1 MDYRFV
7 GKHFAQKTFEQ
18 MKDVLMDP
26 KANAPEIF
34 YYMVRGGIDQRN
46 ITVWEPG
53 TVGGEYIKSY
63 GHYHLGDLNETYW
76 ILFGE
81 GVALLQKMKLDKDGK
96 IVPNEVLEFRAIK
109 VKAGDTVKIPKG
121 FGHVFVNTGRTFF
134 VTADDTD
141 VIFDDKTRSRYS
153 GSTDYESVKKMQGF
167 AYYVIDNNGTLLLR
181 KNESY
186 PNVTKTDFGGL
197 PLL

>member
-1 MDYRFV
+1 MDFKFV

-18 MKDVLMDP
+18 MKEVLMDP

-53 TVGGEYIKSY
+53 KVGGEYIKSY
-63 GHYHLGDLNETYW
+63 GHYHIGDLNETYW

-81 GVALLQKMKLDKDGK
+81 GVALLQKTKLNNDGK
-96 IVPNEVLEFRAIK
+96 IVPDEALEFRAIK
-109 VKAGDTVKIPKG
+109 VKAGDIVKIPKG

-141 VIFDDKTRSRYS
+141 VLFDDETPQKYP
-153 GSTDYESVKKMQGF
+153 GHTDYEAVKKMQGF
-167 AYYVIDNNGTLLLR
+167 AYYVIEENDLPALK
-181 KNESY
+181 KNKNYKSIL
-186 PNVTKTDFGGL
+186 KTDFGGL
-197 PLL
+197 PVL

>member
-1 MDYRFV
+1 MNYKFV
-7 GKHFAQKTFEQ
+7 GKHFVQKTFEQ

-34 YYMVRGGIDQRN
+34 YYMTRGGIDQRN

-53 TVGGEYIKSY
+53 TVGREYIKSY
-63 GHYHLGDLNETYW
+63 GHYHIGDLEETYW

-81 GVALLQKMKLDKDGK
+81 GIALLQKMKSDNDGK
-96 IVPNEVLEFRAIK
+96 IVTNEVLEFRAVK
-109 VKAGDTVKIPKG
+109 VKAGNTVKIPKG

-141 VIFDDKTRSRYS
+141 VLFDDKTPQKYS
-153 GSTDYESVKKMQGF
+153 GHTDYEAVKKMQGF
-167 AYYVIDNNGTLLLR
+167 AYYVIQNR
-181 KNESY
+181 KLPALKKNTNYKEILHS
-186 PNVTKTDFGGL
+186 DFGGL
-197 PLL
+197 PVV

>member
-1 MDYRFV
+1 MNFEFV
-7 GKHFAQKTFEQ
+7 PTPFVQKTFEQ

-34 YYMVRGGIDQRN
+34 YYMTRGGIDQRN

-63 GHYHLGDLNETYW
+63 GHYHIGDLNETYW

-81 GVALLQKMKLDKDGK
+81 GVALLQKMELDKDGK
-96 IVPNEVLEFRAIK
+96 IVPNEVLEFRVIK
-109 VKAGDTVKIPKG
+109 VKAGDTIKIPKG

-141 VIFDDKTRSRYS
+141 VIFDNKTPQKYS
-153 GSTDYESVKKMQGF
+153 GHTDYEAVKEMCGF
-167 AYYVIDNNGTLLLR
+167 AYYVVEQKGLPVLR
-181 KNESY
+181 KNNNY
-186 PNVTKTDFGGL
+186 KGILKTDYDGL
-197 PLL
+197 TVS